1 MTKIRNFFSPLKYL
15 RLKPFSTDSQEGRDA
30 ERYRRSILTSGVNIL
45 SKLSSM
51 IVMVLSVSWTLPYLG
66 EERFGVWM
74 AVASMA
80 ALLSFLDLG
89 IGNALTNRVAYLAS
103 KNNKKT
109 LRSGITGGLGI
120 LFLVSLLS
128 GVLLFLVAQ
137 AVDWGRVF
145 KLSEPELGVEAKRT
159 VLVFTF
165 LFVALSFSNG
175 IGRVFHGL
183 QRGFLVHFAN
193 ISGSLLSLIAL
204 AIAVNLEAST
214 PFLIACV
221 MGGLVLGNL
230 GLSIILLNEN
240 LFGFGGIKNSMFSES
255 SFILRTGGL
264 FFVLQIG
271 TMVAWGADS
280 VIIASTSGA
289 AAVAAYSLVQ
299 RLGQFISQP
308 VQIFNAPLWAA
319 YADAVSTGEG
329 LFVRRTFVKS
339 LKYSFGFSAFGA
351 LLLVVF
357 GEELIYI
364 WTDGEITVPAMLLGL
379 MACWLILEST
389 GSALGV
395 FLNGIG
401 VVKQQVVV
409 VSAFILLGLPLK
421 IMLAYEM
428 GSEGVVLAGIGSYLL
443 TTVVGYV
450 FIFRKQIMERVH

>member
-1 MTKIRNFFSPLKYL
+1 M
-15 RLKPFSTDSQEGRDA
+15 
-30 ERYRRSILTSGVNIL
+30 
-45 SKLSSM
+45 
-51 IVMVLSVSWTLPYLG
+51 
-66 EERFGVWM
+66 
-74 AVASMA
+74 
-80 ALLSFLDLG
+80 
-89 IGNALTNRVAYLAS
+89 
-103 KNNKKT
+103 
-109 LRSGITGGLGI
+109 
-120 LFLVSLLS
+120 
-128 GVLLFLVAQ
+128 
-137 AVDWGRVF
+137 
-145 KLSEPELGVEAKRT
+145 
-159 VLVFTF
+159 LVFTF

>member
-1 MTKIRNFFSPLKYL
+1 
-15 RLKPFSTDSQEGRDA
+15 
-30 ERYRRSILTSGVNIL
+30 
-45 SKLSSM
+45 M
-51 IVMVLSVSWTLPYLG
+51 IVMVMSVSWTLPYLG

-103 KNNKKT
+103 KNNKET

-137 AVDWGRVF
+137 AIDWGRVF
-145 KLSEPELGVEAKRT
+145 KLSQPELGVEAKKT
-159 VLVFTF
+159 VLVFTW

-214 PFLIACV
+214 PFLITCV

-264 FFVLQIG
+264 FFLLQIG

-299 RLGQFISQP
+299 RLGQFVSQP

-339 LKYSFGFSAFGA
+339 LKYSFGFSAIGA

-364 WTDGEITVPAMLLGL
+364 WTDGEITVPTMLLGL

-421 IMLAYEM
+421 IMLAYDM